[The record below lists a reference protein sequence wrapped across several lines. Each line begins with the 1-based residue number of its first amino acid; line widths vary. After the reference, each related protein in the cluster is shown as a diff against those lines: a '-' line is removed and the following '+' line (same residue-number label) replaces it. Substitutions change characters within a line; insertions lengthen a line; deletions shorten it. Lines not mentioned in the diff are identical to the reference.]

1 MQEVV
6 SQTAP
11 KILIT
16 KHTVKP
22 DTEGLHQ
29 ELQPCG
35 HCARLCTI
43 TDSPTYR

>member
-22 DTEGLHQ
+22 DPEGLHQ
-29 ELQPCG
+29 ELQPLYK
-35 HCARLCTI
+35 HV
-43 TDSPTYR
+43 YYYK